1 MEFNLVSKKG
11 LQIYLVS
18 NLRKNNV
25 LKKILTPLLSLT
37 SIKMKQKKIIILTL
51 LVLICNIS
59 IDRIT
64 KIIAVDFLKGKE
76 TISLFYNT
84 VVFKYT
90 ENTGALLSIGSD
102 WPDSFKYIS
111 LIIIPILIC
120 LYGLYY
126 CAFKLTDKKMVIII
140 VSIIGG
146 GLGNLVDRL
155 FNDFRVIDFINFG
168 IGSLRTG
175 ILNVADMSVTF
186 GVLFLAFYTMKKKQ

>member
-1 MEFNLVSKKG
+1 MK
-11 LQIYLVS
+11 Q
-18 NLRKNNV
+18 R
-25 LKKILTPLLSLT
+25 KIL
-37 SIKMKQKKIIILTL
+37 ILTL
-51 LVLICNIS
+51 IVLLCNFL

-64 KIIAVDFLKGKE
+64 KIIAIDFLKGKE

-84 VVFKYT
+84 IVFKYT
-90 ENTGALLSIGSD
+90 ENTGAFLSVGSD
-102 WPDSFKYIS
+102 FPDGLKYIIF
-111 LIIIPILIC
+111 IILPVIIC

-155 FNDFRVIDFINFG
+155 FNDFRVVDFINFG
-168 IGSLRTG
+168 IGTLRTG

-186 GVLFLAFYTMKKKQ
+186 GVIFLAIYSLKKKQ

>member
-1 MEFNLVSKKG
+1 M
-11 LQIYLVS
+11 IH
-18 NLRKNNV
+18 
-25 LKKILTPLLSLT
+25 
-37 SIKMKQKKIIILTL
+37 MKQKKIFILTL
-51 LVLICNIS
+51 IVLLCNFL

-64 KIIAVDFLKGKE
+64 KIMAIDFLKGKE

-84 VVFKYT
+84 IVFKYT
-90 ENTGALLSIGSD
+90 ENTGAFLSVGSD
-102 WPDSFKYIS
+102 FPDGLKYIVF
-111 LIIIPILIC
+111 IILPVIIC

-155 FNDFRVIDFINFG
+155 FNDFRVVDFINFG
-168 IGSLRTG
+168 IGTLRTG

-186 GVLFLAFYTMKKKQ
+186 GVIFLAIYSLKKRQ